1 MHPDPT
7 WVVVADSQAVR
18 FFFRSHWGEPLKEF
32 AELADSAD
40 FLDGRSDPHVG
51 AVLAYPRET
60 IDRVAERDRVESV
73 FLHRVASSIDDVMT
87 RYAAQSLVLCAPPRE
102 LCLLRDYISPSSL
115 AKITC
120 ELTADIVKASAS
132 VIDAEMHRLK
142 A

>member
-7 WVVVADSQAVR
+7 WIVVADSQAVR
-18 FFFRSHWGEPLKEF
+18 FFLRSHWGEPLKEL

-40 FLDGRSDPHVG
+40 FLDGRSDPHVD
-51 AVLAYPRET
+51 AVLAYPGEIVGRVIEQ
-60 IDRVAERDRVESV
+60 DRIESV
-73 FLHRVASSIDDVMT
+73 FLHRVARSIDDVMT
-87 RYAAQSLVLCAPPRE
+87 RYAAQGLVLCAPPRE

-120 ELTADIVKASAS
+120 ELSADLVKASAS
-132 VIDAEMHRLK
+132 VIDAEMLRLK